1 MKPLSP
7 KIIKPKNKYFISHV
21 DEDSLKRFINNHL
34 SKKYSSQKKKDLFSS
49 RSEKYNRTIYK
60 SSINNLSLKIPS
72 NDLKIKKHDYN
83 TINNDDITI
92 NGYERRVKSSSKNR
106 IISIKYSV
114 NNYKKRNIIKPIL
127 NESKRKK
134 KDLNLTN
141 CKSLKTFYKHNYFYN
156 KIIPSYFFNKK
167 NYNSNQNSK
176 TDCST
181 FEKTEINSKRNNH
194 YYIENYK
201 FKSENNDYM
210 SLNKF
215 IQSLIDKFENL
226 KFEINYLKKEKQKIE
241 DELSN
246 SKFSKKEKEYI
257 DKLKN
262 EIKYFQDISDY
273 HKANCDQLTIQI
285 MHLKAEIRKFQK

>member
-7 KIIKPKNKYFISHV
+7 KIIKPKSKYFISHF

-134 KDLNLTN
+134 KDLNLPN
-141 CKSLKTFYKHNYFYN
+141 CKSLKNFYKNNYFYN
-156 KIIPSYFFNKK
+156 KIIPSYFFNKN

-181 FEKTEINSKRNNH
+181 FEKTEINSKRNNN

-273 HKANCDQLTIQI
+273 HKTNCDQLTIQI